1 MPRNTDPVF
10 FPGAEVD
17 SSIRSKMQMNYQDSI
32 NILQTQWLQADY
44 DQRTYLGD
52 TDTWNLLFPNG
63 PHTKRKMFNFNLV
76 HSSIMMASGHQRR
89 NRKSSICI
97 PVMSPVQKTA
107 DQLTKCLYYV
117 HSNGAYEVYSD
128 AFEHGS
134 LVKGFGLVSIYPDF
148 TCDPVSPEIRVRYVD
163 FNSIIIDPYFR
174 NKDLSDCRYIWTR
187 QYFDREEAKKLY
199 PDHSEAID
207 DIPYGGSPKD
217 DKFYYMPEAYGLDVT
232 KMLAFDEYWYLSER
246 EVTYAIDTLTQETKE
261 IEGDEEDIRLV
272 LMELGDRLKIVKKSK
287 QTVRRTIL
295 VNNRVLVDEERPYG
309 IDRYP
314 FVGWYGNFNPDTP
327 YYGYKFKGIV
337 RDMRDAQF
345 LFSYRKVIDLDIL
358 SSQQQGLKVK
368 KGALVTPEDSL
379 NNGNGR
385 VLVISDKADMNDV
398 QPMEIIPPSPV
409 MLQMEDMLKSVMREI
424 SGINEE
430 LLGAAVDDKAGVLSM
445 LRQGAGLTT
454 LQKYFDQADESQ
466 KRCGD
471 IIIEMIQHFWTY
483 GKVKQVIGE
492 EPTPEFDN
500 KAFFKY
506 GAKVVQG
513 VLTETQNQLELAQLF
528 ELQQRFG
535 EVFPPE
541 EIIEAMTIQN
551 KDRLMEKIA
560 ANQKAQQEQQK
571 KMSDLQM
578 EQMKVDN
585 AVKIADAESKK
596 SLAQEREAK
605 IVADVAIAEDKI
617 KRANT
622 EETASL
628 LNVIKAIKEL
638 EGMDLAHLAQKLEI
652 LQTLQPQSTEVI
664 ETT

>member
-1 MPRNTDPVF
+1 
-10 FPGAEVD
+10 
-17 SSIRSKMQMNYQDSI
+17 MNYQDSI

-261 IEGDEEDIRLV
+261 IDGDEEDIRLV